1 MRGRKALLVLGAV
14 VAVVVAAAMAVGIVF
29 DWPLP
34 RVVAL
39 GAFICLLA
47 LGLGLWLEWPTDSRW
62 SAFGQAIFGSALLAA
77 AVWAISE
84 FQRAQDERQSLRVTV
99 GLQKDLSGADLS
111 GKDLSD
117 VQLAG
122 KILAGAD
129 LTDADLEETSLVGAN
144 LRAAD
149 LDGADLSGSDLGK
162 ANLEGAS
169 LVKSELDGAGLFRAN
184 LNDADLKAATLTDA
198 SMVAT
203 RLRNA
208 CLARADLTGARLPG
222 AVLYGAQL
230 AGADVSGATFEVD
243 YRGAFLEHD
252 RGRDGAYLPSA
263 GLYRITEDGHTE
275 WPHDPQAGSS
285 QSSDRPPPEEGS
297 PRHPTRHRRVEQVS
311 DGDTVLL
318 GDRPAQLLGVD
329 APPSDSTRG
338 GDAQDFVRRQL
349 KGETVTVELV
359 RARRRGERGFDRD
372 RFGRLWVFIWRRGR
386 LFNQLEIARGYA
398 EAFPE
403 GGRDMPRDLP
413 YEERLLK
420 AEEAARDEGLQIW
433 EGCPRRALRPG

>member
-1 MRGRKALLVLGAV
+1 MRARNLLVLLG
-14 VAVVVAAAMAVGIVF
+14 AVVVAAAIAAVGLIF
-29 DWPLP
+29 EWPLP

-39 GAFICLLA
+39 TAFICLLA
-47 LGLGLWLEWPTDSRW
+47 VGLSFWLISPSGSRW
-62 SAFGQAIFGSALLAA
+62 SDFGQAIFGSALLAA

-129 LTDADLEETSLVGAN
+129 LAGADLEETSLVGAN
-144 LRAAD
+144 LRAAN
-149 LDGADLSGSDLGK
+149 LDGADLSGANLGK
-162 ANLEGAS
+162 ANLKGAS
-169 LVKSELDGAGLFRAN
+169 LVKSELVGAGLFSAN

-208 CLARADLTGARLPG
+208 CLARADLSGARLPG
-222 AVLYGAQL
+222 AKLYGAQL
-230 AGADVSGATFEVD
+230 AGADVRGTTFEVD
-243 YRGAFLEHD
+243 FRGAFLKHD
-252 RGRDGAYLPSA
+252 TGRNGAYLPSA
-263 GLYRITEDGHTE
+263 GLHQIVDDGDTV
-275 WPHDPQAGSS
+275 WPHDFRRASS
-285 QSSDRPPPEEGS
+285 QSSDRPPADQGS
-297 PRHPTRHRRVEQVS
+297 PHHKTRHWRVERAV

-318 GDRPAQLLGVD
+318 GDHPAQLLGVD
-329 APPSDSTRG
+329 APPLGSTRG
-338 GDAQDFVRRQL
+338 DNAQEFVHDQL
-349 KGETVTVELV
+349 SGARVTVET
-359 RARRRGERGFDRD
+359 GFRRD
-372 RFGRLWVFIWRRGR
+372 RFGRLWVFIWQRGR
-386 LFNQLEIARGYA
+386 LFNQIEIAGGYA

-403 GGRDMPRDLP
+403 EGRGLPSDPP
-413 YEERLLK
+413 YEGRLLK
-420 AEEAARDEGLQIW
+420 AEEAARKNGREIW

>member
-1 MRGRKALLVLGAV
+1 MRGRKGLPVLGTV
-14 VAVVVAAAMAVGIVF
+14 VAVVVAAAIAVGIVF

-62 SAFGQAIFGSALLAA
+62 SQFGQAIFGSALLAA

-122 KILAGAD
+122 KVLAGAD
-129 LTDADLEETSLVGAN
+129 LTDADLEETSLVGAD
-144 LRAAD
+144 LRAAV
-149 LDGADLSGSDLGK
+149 LDGADLSGANLGK

-169 LVKSELDGAGLFRAN
+169 LVKADLVGAGLFRAN

-222 AVLYGAQL
+222 AQLYGAQL
-230 AGADVSGATFEVD
+230 AGADVRGATFEAD
-243 YRGAFLEHD
+243 FRGAFLES
-252 RGRDGAYLPSA
+252 RQGPNGAYLPSA
-263 GLYRITEDGHTE
+263 GLYRAE
-275 WPHDPQAGSS
+275 WDADTAWPPGFDASFESAGGASPS
-285 QSSDRPPPEEGS
+285 QGS
-297 PRHPTRHRRVEQVS
+297 PRRHIRYGRVEGVP
-311 DGDTVLL
+311 DGDTVRI
-318 GDRPAQLLGVD
+318 GRHHPAQLLGVD
-329 APPSDSTRG
+329 APPVSSMRG
-338 GDAQDFVRRQL
+338 EAARDFVRDELSGR
-349 KGETVTVELV
+349 GVTVET
-359 RARRRGERGFDRD
+359 GFGRDRFD
-372 RFGRLWVFIWRRGR
+372 RFGRLWVFIWKRGR
-386 LFNQLEIARGYA
+386 LFNQVEIARGYA

-403 GGRDMPRDLP
+403 GGRDLPKDLP
-413 YEERLLK
+413 YEGRLLR
-420 AEEAARDEGLQIW
+420 AEEAARDEGLEIW

>member
-122 KILAGAD
+122 KTLAGAD

-149 LDGADLSGSDLGK
+149 LDGADLSGADLGK

-222 AVLYGAQL
+222 SQLYGAQL
-230 AGADVSGATFEVD
+230 AGADVRGATFEVD
-243 YRGAFLEHD
+243 FRGAFLEERPDHN
-252 RGRDGAYLPSA
+252 GTYLPSA
-263 GLYRITEDGHTE
+263 GLADAE
-275 WPHDPQAGSS
+275 WDDDTAWPRRFDPSS
-285 QSSDRPPPEEGS
+285 ESQGGPSPDQGS
-297 PRHPTRHRRVEQVS
+297 PRRHTGYGRVEGVP

-329 APPSDSTRG
+329 APPLGSTRG
-338 GDAQDFVRRQL
+338 DDAQDFVDDQLSERR
-349 KGETVTVELV
+349 VTVET
-359 RARRRGERGFDRD
+359 GFGRD
-372 RFGRLWVFIWRRGR
+372 RFGRQRVFIWMRGR
-386 LFNQLEIARGYA
+386 LFNQVEIARGYA

-403 GGRDMPRDLP
+403 DGRDQPKDLY
-413 YEERLLK
+413 YEGRLLR
-420 AEEAARDEGLQIW
+420 AEEKARDGGHKIW

>member
-1 MRGRKALLVLGAV
+1 MRTRNLRVLLGV
-14 VAVVVAAAMAVGIVF
+14 VAVAAAIAAVAIIL

-39 GAFICLLA
+39 AAFICLLA
-47 LGLGLWLEWPTDSRW
+47 VGLSLWLISPSDSRW

-129 LTDADLEETSLVGAN
+129 LTDADLEETSLVGAD

-169 LVKSELDGAGLFRAN
+169 LVKSELDGAGFFRAN

-203 RLRNA
+203 RLRYA

-222 AVLYGAQL
+222 AELYGAQL
-230 AGADVSGATFEVD
+230 AGADVSGAIFEQD
-243 YRGAFLEHD
+243 FRGAFLESK
-252 RGRDGAYLPSA
+252 RGRNGAYLPSA
-263 GLYRITEDGHTE
+263 GLHQIMDDGDTV
-275 WPHDPQAGSS
+275 WPHDSQSASS
-285 QSSDRPPPEEGS
+285 QSSDGPPADQGS
-297 PRHPTRHRRVEQVS
+297 PRRHTRHWTVEDVP

-318 GDRPAQLLGVD
+318 GNHPAQLLGVD
-329 APPSDSTRG
+329 APPLGSTRG
-338 GDAQDFVRRQL
+338 NEAQDFVDRQL
-349 KGETVTVELV
+349 SGRVTVERV
-359 RARRRGERGFDRD
+359 RVRRRGETGFGRD
-372 RFGRLWVFIWRRGR
+372 RFGRLWVFVWQRGR
-386 LFNQLEIARGYA
+386 LFNQVEIARGYA

-403 GGRDMPRDLP
+403 GGRALPSHLP
-413 YEERLLK
+413 YEGRLLR
-420 AEEAARDEGLQIW
+420 AEEAARHGGRKIW

>member
-1 MRGRKALLVLGAV
+1 MRTRNLLVLLGAV
-14 VAVVVAAAMAVGIVF
+14 AVAAAIAAVGLIF
-29 DWPLP
+29 EWPLP

-39 GAFICLLA
+39 AAFICLLA
-47 LGLGLWLEWPTDSRW
+47 VGLSLWLLSPSGSRW
-62 SAFGQAIFGSALLAA
+62 SDFGQAIFGSALLAA

-122 KILAGAD
+122 KVLAGAD
-129 LTDADLEETSLVGAN
+129 LTDADLEETSLVGAD

-184 LNDADLKAATLTDA
+184 LNEADLKGATLTDA

-208 CLARADLTGARLPG
+208 CLAGADLTGARLPG
-222 AVLYGAQL
+222 AELYGAQL
-230 AGADVSGATFEVD
+230 FGADVSGATFETD
-243 YRGAFLEHD
+243 FRGAFLAHD

-263 GLYRITEDGHTE
+263 GLARISKDGETE
-275 WPHDPQAGSS
+275 WPPGFSASS
-285 QSSDRPPPEEGS
+285 ESQGGAPPGRGG
-297 PRHPTRHRRVEQVS
+297 PRRHTRHGRVEGVP

-329 APPSDSTRG
+329 APPVSSMRG
-338 GDAQDFVRRQL
+338 VAARDFVRDELSDR
-349 KGETVTVELV
+349 GVTVET
-359 RARRRGERGFDRD
+359 GFGRDRFD
-372 RFGRLWVFIWRRGR
+372 RFGRLWVFIWKRGR
-386 LFNQLEIARGYA
+386 LFNQTEIARGYA

-403 GGRDMPRDLP
+403 EGRDMPRDPP
-413 YEERLLK
+413 YEGRLLK
-420 AEEAARDEGLQIW
+420 AEEAARDEGLEIW